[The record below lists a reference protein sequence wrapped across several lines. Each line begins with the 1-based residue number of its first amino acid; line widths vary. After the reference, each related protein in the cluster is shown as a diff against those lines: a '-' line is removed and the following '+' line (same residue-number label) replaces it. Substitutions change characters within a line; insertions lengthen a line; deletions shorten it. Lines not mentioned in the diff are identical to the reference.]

1 MAKKE
6 KIELTPEERLG
17 LEETK
22 KAKRKI
28 FGETFLKACALFL
41 AVVLVYS
48 VTYVA
53 IGGGRTVYEVVQSGS
68 GSVGGGAASVN
79 SNNPGGAQSADA
91 NAPASNEAE
100 EAAKAINAAT
110 AAGAT
115 AGYKWVRTSDYTQ
128 PIDVGGATDTL
139 NKVIH
144 MADPNANLDSVVGG
158 FIGIGKKEAT
168 INKGEDAATVINYHG
183 DSYKLKATQLKAGD
197 LQNLKVDG
205 DNYSFTLPDCTNLVK
220 DGSTPLSRLTDDIV
234 IQSEIDSEIKQFV
247 SVVSVNSLV
256 GTYSNIKVTAV
267 ITDGKLQSM
276 TYSYDATVQELG
288 LKALGIPITGKGA
301 MHTEATYSDFVY

>member
-1 MAKKE
+1 MAKE
-6 KIELTPEERLG
+6 ELT
-17 LEETK
+17 LEELK
-22 KAKRKI
+22 ERKI
-28 FGETFLKACALFL
+28 RRSNGWTRFWAIVL
-41 AVVLVYS
+41 AFVLVAGVS
-48 VTYVA
+48 GVA
-53 IGGGRTVYEVVQSGS
+53 YKQAGDRNAEIAEAQKQIEEEMAAQQSFD
-68 GSVGGGAASVN
+68 GAQTGD
-79 SNNPGGAQSADA
+79 NNPGGAQSTDT

>member
-1 MAKKE
+1 MAKE
-6 KIELTPEERLG
+6 ELT
-17 LEETK
+17 LEELK
-22 KAKRKI
+22 ERKI
-28 FGETFLKACALFL
+28 RRSNGWTRFWAIVL
-41 AVVLVYS
+41 AFVLVAGVS
-48 VTYVA
+48 GVA
-53 IGGGRTVYEVVQSGS
+53 YKQAGDRNAEIAEAQKQIEEQMAAQQSFD
-68 GSVGGGAASVN
+68 GAQTGD
-79 SNNPGGAQSADA
+79 NNPGGAQSTDT

>member
-1 MAKKE
+1 MAKE
-6 KIELTPEERLG
+6 ELT
-17 LEETK
+17 LEELK
-22 KAKRKI
+22 ERKI
-28 FGETFLKACALFL
+28 RRSNGWTRFWAIVL
-41 AVVLVYS
+41 AFVLVAGVS
-48 VTYVA
+48 GVA
-53 IGGGRTVYEVVQSGS
+53 YKQAGDRNAEIAEAQKQIEEEMAAQQSFD
-68 GSVGGGAASVN
+68 GAQTGD
-79 SNNPGGAQSADA
+79 NNPGGAQSADA

-183 DSYKLKATQLKAGD
+183 AGT
-197 LQNLKVDG
+197 
-205 DNYSFTLPDCTNLVK
+205 TL
-220 DGSTPLSRLTDDIV
+220 RAE
-234 IQSEIDSEIKQFV
+234 SEVERYRI
-247 SVVSVNSLV
+247 
-256 GTYSNIKVTAV
+256 
-267 ITDGKLQSM
+267 
-276 TYSYDATVQELG
+276 
-288 LKALGIPITGKGA
+288 
-301 MHTEATYSDFVY
+301 